1 MKEGRR
7 APAAR
12 ARCGLLTLLLLALL
26 TPAAARAELIDRVLA
41 VVEGQLITLS
51 DVRAVTLLGVET
63 VPPGPD
69 QIRGALDKLIDR
81 QLMLVEVDRYG
92 PPEPAPSTI
101 EAGVQVVRGRFRDV
115 LEFET
120 TLHRIGLTLEHLRRY
135 VRDSLRI
142 ESYLQQR
149 FTAAIQPSED
159 EIGAYYRQHAQD
171 FAGAGTPRP
180 YDEVRSEVRRRL
192 IEERRATLVREW
204 LGGLR
209 RRANLVDLYLT
220 SPSPRSGT
228 ATRT

>member
-1 MKEGRR
+1 MYR
-7 APAAR
+7 
-12 ARCGLLTLLLLALL
+12 LLTVMLFVLV

-51 DVRAVTLLGVET
+51 DVRAVTLLGLEP
-63 VPPGPD
+63 VPAGPD
-69 QIRGALDKLIDR
+69 PIRASLDKLIDR

-92 PPEPAPSTI
+92 PAEPAPSAI
-101 EAGVQVVRGRFRDV
+101 EAGVQAVRARFRDV

-120 TLHRIGLTLEHLRRY
+120 TLHQIGITLEHLRRY
-135 VRDSLRI
+135 VRDTLRI
-142 ESYLQQR
+142 DAYLQQR

-159 EIGAYYRQHAQD
+159 EIDAYYRLHAQD
-171 FAGAGTPRP
+171 FAGTGPPRP

-192 IEERRATLVREW
+192 IDERRATLVREW
-204 LGGLR
+204 LAGLR

-220 SPSPRSGT
+220 SPAPRSGT